1 MWTSLYGDIIFESI
15 QVSDFIRF
23 FVTYNTEPDTANSY
37 MATKKT
43 PKQPKPKKFEAL
55 IKKALEYNPN
65 KTGSVKVYSN
75 NKSK

>member
-1 MWTSLYGDIIFESI
+1 
-15 QVSDFIRF
+15 
-23 FVTYNTEPDTANSY
+23 

-65 KTGSVKVYSN
+65 KTGGGC
-75 NKSK
+75 

>member
-1 MWTSLYGDIIFESI
+1 
-15 QVSDFIRF
+15 
-23 FVTYNTEPDTANSY
+23 

-65 KTGSVKVYSN
+65 KTGGGVKVCSN

>member
-1 MWTSLYGDIIFESI
+1 
-15 QVSDFIRF
+15 
-23 FVTYNTEPDTANSY
+23 

-43 PKQPKPKKFEAL
+43 PKQPKPKKLEAL

-65 KTGSVKVYSN
+65 KTGSVKVYFN

>member
-1 MWTSLYGDIIFESI
+1 
-15 QVSDFIRF
+15 
-23 FVTYNTEPDTANSY
+23 

-65 KTGSVKVYSN
+65 KKRLYKPCITTDQN
-75 NKSK
+75 NPLKSK

>member
-1 MWTSLYGDIIFESI
+1 
-15 QVSDFIRF
+15 
-23 FVTYNTEPDTANSY
+23 

-75 NKSK
+75 NKSKQHKAGNQGGENPSPLQAH

>member
-1 MWTSLYGDIIFESI
+1 
-15 QVSDFIRF
+15 
-23 FVTYNTEPDTANSY
+23 

-65 KTGSVKVYSN
+65 KTGSVKVYSK